1 MRKLGILALAL
12 MLLMGMSFG
21 VMADDNGGC
30 GDCPEVYSEDSTP
43 VTLRVC
49 PYAEINFF
57 TNENYNGLFSAP
69 LEGMAGL
76 YVSDGNATKNAAN
89 LIWSYS
95 DDPGAD
101 LAIAGS
107 GVYTQGDPNSNLVSP
122 FTVDMNTPV
131 NIDMT
136 VDWTGWAPVP
146 TLFRISSSTKLSYSD
161 GGGNGFGAWGDN
173 LAMVTNVATELG
185 GVNVL
190 NFVQEDSFTSA
201 ASDWKTVSNFNG
213 FNEDNVCE
221 GPYELHL
228 NGAVYLPKIGSLL
241 ADKDYI
247 ANITLTVSAA
257 PQDVLE

>member
-1 MRKLGILALAL
+1 MRKLSILVLAL
-12 MLLMGMSFG
+12 MLVMGLSFG
-21 VMADDNGGC
+21 AMAQV
-30 GDCPEVYSEDSTP
+30 VYDSDSTTA
-43 VTLRVC
+43 TLTVS
-49 PYAEINFF
+49 PYATIEFF
-57 TNENYNGLFSAP
+57 DNEFYNGLFPEA

-161 GGGNGFGAWGDN
+161 GGGNGFGVWGDN
-173 LAMVTNVATELG
+173 LAMVTNVNELIAEG
-185 GVNVL
+185 TGLL
-190 NFVQEDSFTSA
+190 NFAQSSAFTNFTTMSMFNNFGEDGE
-201 ASDWKTVSNFNG
+201 WI
-213 FNEDNVCE
+213 CE
-221 GPYELHL
+221 GPFEMHL
-228 NGAVYLPKIGSLL
+228 NAAVYLPKVGSIL
-241 ADKDYI
+241 ANEEYT
-247 ANITLTVSAA
+247 AEITMTVSAA
-257 PQDVLE
+257 PATGLE